1 MTVEPSFDTSAYRN
15 LVGRFATGVTVV
27 TVNDGGE
34 YRAMTANSFT
44 SVSLDPLLI
53 LISVTRDASMHDPIH
68 EAGNFAVNILAADQ
82 RPAAELFARRG
93 ELTEPMGGIP
103 FHVGG
108 TGAPLLD
115 GGLGWLECEV
125 WRVDVGAT
133 PFSWGAV
140 TWNASPDG
148 EPLLFAG
155 RYQRLTGRPSRP
167 SGVSHTDVQ
176 ARPGR
181 APRIG
186 A

>member
-1 MTVEPSFDTSAYRN
+1 MYPSAAAIAWGVKCSTTRSRSRSSRPLSSSASSAGCRARAPPSRARRDAPA
-15 LVGRFATGVTVV
+15 RFATGVTVV

-108 TGAPLLD
+108 TGAP
-115 GGLGWLECEV
+115 
-125 WRVDVGAT
+125 
-133 PFSWGAV
+133 
-140 TWNASPDG
+140 
-148 EPLLFAG
+148 
-155 RYQRLTGRPSRP
+155 
-167 SGVSHTDVQ
+167 
-176 ARPGR
+176 
-181 APRIG
+181 
-186 A
+186 